1 MAQTYS
7 YRVKDRQGKI
17 ITGRLEA
24 DNEASVS
31 QRLREMG
38 YFVIGVEE
46 ERLALTKRE
55 FHILQPKVKSKDI
68 TVFTRQFA
76 TMINAGLPL
85 VKCLNILS
93 EQTESPVLTGV
104 IADVQHEVE
113 MGRSLSEALA
123 KHPDVFKELY
133 SSMVK
138 AGEIGGVLDDVLL
151 RIATTLESE
160 DEIRRKIKSALTYP
174 VAMFAISMLLLVI
187 MLVFVVPAFEKMFKQ
202 MGATL
207 PFLTRIIMSVSHFL
221 VSWKGAIVILLLIVG
236 GVFLRR
242 WTKTPGGRKKIDG
255 LKLKLPVF
263 GVLYHKMSL
272 SRFSRTLGTLVAS
285 GVPILQAL
293 EITSNTVGNV
303 LVAEAVDNVR
313 AGVKEGDSI
322 ARPLGQSPLFPPMVT
337 QMLAIGEETGAL
349 DTMLNKVSD
358 FYDSEVSSTVEA
370 LTSLLEP
377 ILIVFLGLVVGT
389 IVIALY
395 MPIFSLISQFSQQA
409 K

>member
-1 MAQTYS
+1 MAHTYS
-7 YRVKDRQGKI
+7 YRVRDRQGKI
-17 ITGRLEA
+17 ITGKLEA
-24 DNEASVS
+24 DNEAAVS

-46 ERLALTKRE
+46 ERIPITKRE
-55 FHILQPKVKSKDI
+55 IRLFKPKVKSKDI

-85 VKCLNILS
+85 VKCLSILS
-93 EQTESPVLTGV
+93 EQTESPVLTEV
-104 IADVQHEVE
+104 ITDVQHEVE
-113 MGRSLSEALA
+113 MGRSLSDALS
-123 KHPDVFKELY
+123 KHPHIFKDLY
-133 SSMVK
+133 TSMVK

-151 RIATTLESE
+151 RIATTLEGE
-160 DEIRRKIKSALTYP
+160 DEIRRRIKSAMTYP
-174 VAMFAISMLLLVI
+174 AAMFAISILLLFV
-187 MLVFVVPAFEKMFKQ
+187 MLIFVVPIFEKMFRD
-202 MGATL
+202 MGAQL
-207 PFLTRIIMSVSHFL
+207 PFLTRIIVGISHFL
-221 VSWKGAIVILLLIVG
+221 ASWKGAILLVLVIVG
-236 GVFLRR
+236 VVFLRR
-242 WTKTPGGRKKIDG
+242 WLRTPAGRKKLDS
-255 LKLKLPVF
+255 LKLRLPVF
-263 GVLYHKMSL
+263 GPLFHKMAL

-313 AGVKEGDSI
+313 TGVKEGESI

-358 FYDSEVSSTVEA
+358 FYDSEVAATVEA

-377 ILIVFLGLVVGT
+377 MLIVFLGVVVGT
-389 IVIALY
+389 IVVSLY
-395 MPIFSLISQFSQQA
+395 MPIFSLISQFS
-409 K
+409 KG

>member
-1 MAQTYS
+1 MAQTYT
-7 YRVKDRQGKI
+7 YRVRDRQGKV
-17 ITGRLEA
+17 ITGKLEA
-24 DNEASVS
+24 DSETAVS
-31 QRLREMG
+31 QKLRDMG
-38 YFVIGVEE
+38 YLIIGVEE
-46 ERLALTKRE
+46 EKIPITKRE
-55 FHILQPKVKSKDI
+55 IRVLQPKVKSKDV

-85 VKCLNILS
+85 VKCLSILS
-93 EQTESPVLTGV
+93 EQTESPVLTEV
-104 IADVQHEVE
+104 ISDVQHEVE

-123 KHPDVFKELY
+123 KHPNIFKDLY
-133 SSMVK
+133 TSMVR

-151 RIATTLESE
+151 RIAATLENE
-160 DEIRRKIKSALTYP
+160 DEIRRRIKSAMTYP
-174 VAMFAISMLLLVI
+174 AAMFAISILLLFV
-187 MLVFVVPAFEKMFKQ
+187 MLIFVVPIFEKMFRD

-207 PFLTRIIMSVSHFL
+207 PILTRVIVAISHFL
-221 VSWKGAIVILLLIVG
+221 ASWKGLLLLVAVIVG
-236 GVFLRR
+236 VIFLRR
-242 WTKTPGGRKKIDG
+242 WLKTPAGRRRLDA

-263 GVLYHKMSL
+263 GNLFHKMSL

-337 QMLAIGEETGAL
+337 QMLAIGEETGSL

-358 FYDSEVSSTVEA
+358 FYDSEVAATVEA

-377 ILIVFLGLVVGT
+377 VLMVFLGVVVGT

-395 MPIFSLISQFSQQA
+395 MPIFSLISQFTRQA
-409 K
+409 

>member
-7 YRVKDRQGKI
+7 YRVRDRQGKI
-17 ITGRLEA
+17 VTGKLEA

-38 YFVIGVEE
+38 YFVIGVEQE
-46 ERLALTKRE
+46 KVSVTKKE
-55 FHILQPKVKSKDI
+55 IHILRPKAKTKDV

-85 VKCLNILS
+85 VKCLSILS
-93 EQTESPVLTGV
+93 EQTESPVLTEV
-104 IADVQHEVE
+104 IVDVQHEVE
-113 MGRSLSEALA
+113 MGRSLSEALS

-151 RIATTLESE
+151 RIATTLENE

-174 VAMFAISMLLLVI
+174 VAMFAISMLLLVV
-187 MLVFVVPAFEKMFKQ
+187 MLVFVVPVFEKMFKQ

-207 PFLTRIIMSVSHFL
+207 PFLTKFIMTISHFL
-221 VSWKGAIVILLLIVG
+221 VSWKGAILIILLIAG
-236 GVFLRR
+236 AVFLRR
-242 WTKTPGGRKKIDG
+242 WLKTPGGRRVLDG

-263 GVLYHKMSL
+263 GVLFHKMSL

-293 EITSNTVGNV
+293 EITSNSVGNV
-303 LVAEAVDNVR
+303 LVAEAVESVR

-322 ARPLGQSPLFPPMVT
+322 ARPLGKSTLFPPMVT

-358 FYDSEVSSTVEA
+358 FYDSEVTSNVEA

-377 ILIVFLGLVVGT
+377 LLIVFLGMVVGT

-395 MPIFSLISQFSQQA
+395 MPIFSLISEFSKQA
-409 K
+409 Q

>member
-1 MAQTYS
+1 VAHTYS
-7 YRVKDRQGKI
+7 YRVRDRQGKI
-17 ITGRLEA
+17 ITGKLEA
-24 DNEASVS
+24 DNETSVS
-31 QRLREMG
+31 ARLREMG

-46 ERLALTKRE
+46 EKVSLRKKE
-55 FHILQPKVKSKDI
+55 MHIFKPKVKSKDI

-93 EQTESPVLTGV
+93 EQTDSPVLTEV
-104 IADVQHEVE
+104 IGDVQHEVE

-123 KHPDVFKELY
+123 KHPDTFKELY
-133 SSMVK
+133 TSMVK
-138 AGEIGGVLDDVLL
+138 AGEIVGVLDDVLL

-160 DEIRRKIKSALTYP
+160 DEIRRRIKSAMTYP
-174 VAMFAISMLLLVI
+174 IAMFAISVLLLVI
-187 MLVFVVPAFEKMFKQ
+187 MLVFVVPAFEKMFQ
-202 MGATL
+202 DMGASL
-207 PFLTRIIMSVSHFL
+207 PFLTKIIMAMSHFMA
-221 VSWKGAIVILLLIVG
+221 SWKGAVFIVALIG
-236 GVFLRR
+236 GFIWMRR
-242 WTKTPGGRKKIDG
+242 WMKTPSGRRKVDTV
-255 LKLKLPVF
+255 KLKIPVF
-263 GVLYHKMSL
+263 GSLFHKMSL
-272 SRFSRTLGTLVAS
+272 SWFSRTLGTLVAS

-293 EITSNTVGNV
+293 EITSKTVGNV
-303 LVAEAVDNVR
+303 LVSEAVENVR

-358 FYDSEVSSTVEA
+358 FYDSEVSATVEA

-395 MPIFSLISQFSQQA
+395 MPIFSLITQFTQ
-409 K
+409 

>member
-1 MAQTYS
+1 VAHTYS
-7 YRVKDRQGKI
+7 YRVRDRQGKI
-17 ITGRLEA
+17 ITGKLEA
-24 DNEASVS
+24 DNETSVS

-46 ERLALTKRE
+46 EKISLRKKE
-55 FHILQPKVKSKDI
+55 MHIFKPKVKGKEI

-85 VKCLNILS
+85 VKCLNILA
-93 EQTESPVLTGV
+93 EQTDSPVLTEV

-123 KHPDVFKELY
+123 KHPDTFKELY
-133 SSMVK
+133 TSMVK

-151 RIATTLESE
+151 RIASTLESE
-160 DEIRRKIKSALTYP
+160 DEIRRRIKAALTYP
-174 VAMFAISMLLLVI
+174 IAMFAISILLLVV
-187 MLVFVVPAFEKMFKQ
+187 MLVFVVPGFEKMFNDI
-202 MGATL
+202 GANL
-207 PFLTRIIMSVSHFL
+207 PFLTKIIMSISHFL
-221 VSWKGAIVILLLIVG
+221 VSWKGGLFIIALIIGFVY
-236 GVFLRR
+236 LRR
-242 WTKTPGGRKKIDG
+242 WMKSPSGRKKVDTV
-255 LKLKLPVF
+255 KLKIPVF
-263 GVLYHKMSL
+263 GSLFHKMSL

-293 EITSNTVGNV
+293 EITSKTVGNV
-303 LVAEAVDNVR
+303 LMAEAVDNVR

-358 FYDSEVSSTVEA
+358 FYDSEVAATVEA

-377 ILIVFLGLVVGT
+377 LLIVFLGVVVGT

-395 MPIFSLISQFSQQA
+395 MPIFSLITQFTKQ
-409 K
+409 

>member
-1 MAQTYS
+1 MAHTYS
-7 YRVKDRQGKI
+7 YRVRDRQGKVI
-17 ITGRLEA
+17 SGKLEA

-46 ERLALTKRE
+46 ERVSFGKKE
-55 FHILQPKVKSKDI
+55 MHIFKPKVKGKDV

-85 VKCLNILS
+85 VKCLNILA
-93 EQTESPVLTGV
+93 EQTESPVLTEV
-104 IADVQHEVE
+104 VVDVQHEVE

-160 DEIRRKIKSALTYP
+160 DEIRRRIKSAMTYP
-174 VAMFAISMLLLVI
+174 VAMFAISILLLVI
-187 MLVFVVPAFEKMFKQ
+187 MLVFVVPTFENMFNDI
-202 MGATL
+202 GANL
-207 PFLTRIIMSVSHFL
+207 PFLTKTIMQISHFL
-221 VSWKGAIVILLLIVG
+221 VSWMGALVIIALIVG
-236 GVFLRR
+236 IIFLRR
-242 WTKTPGGRKKIDG
+242 WLKTPNGRRKLDAF
-255 LKLKLPVF
+255 KLKLPVF
-263 GVLYHKMSL
+263 GSLFHKMSL

-293 EITSNTVGNV
+293 EITSKTVGNV

-313 AGVKEGDSI
+313 SGVKEGDSI

-358 FYDSEVSSTVEA
+358 FYDSEVSATVES

-377 ILIVFLGLVVGT
+377 LMIVFLGVVVGT

-395 MPIFSLISQFSQQA
+395 MPIFSLISQFSGE
-409 K
+409 

>member
-1 MAQTYS
+1 LAQTYS
-7 YRVKDRQGKI
+7 YRVRDKQGKI
-17 ITGRLEA
+17 ITGKLEA
-24 DNEASVS
+24 DNEALVS

-38 YFVIGVEE
+38 YFIIAIEE
-46 ERLALTKRE
+46 EKVSLAKKEIRI
-55 FHILQPKVKSKDI
+55 FQPKVKGKDV

-85 VKCLNILS
+85 VKCLSILS
-93 EQTESPVLTGV
+93 EQTESPVLSEV
-104 IADVQHEVE
+104 VADVQHEVE
-113 MGRSLSEALA
+113 MGRSLSEAMS
-123 KHPDVFKELY
+123 KHGNIFKDLY
-133 SSMVK
+133 TSMVK

-151 RIATTLESE
+151 RIANTLESE

-174 VAMFAISMLLLVI
+174 VAMFAISILLLVV
-187 MLVFVVPAFEKMFKQ
+187 MLVFVVPSFEKMFSQ
-202 MGATL
+202 IGATL
-207 PFLTRIIMSVSHFL
+207 PFLTRIIMSISHFL
-221 VSWKGAIVILLLIVG
+221 VSWKGAILVILLIVG
-236 GVFLRR
+236 LVFLRR
-242 WTKTPGGRKKIDG
+242 WLKTPGGRRKLDA

-263 GVLYHKMSL
+263 GSLFHKMAL
-272 SRFSRTLGTLVAS
+272 SRFSRTLGTLVSS

-303 LVAEAVDNVR
+303 LVAEAVENVR
-313 AGVKEGDSI
+313 SGVKEGDSI

-358 FYDSEVSSTVEA
+358 FYDSEVSATVEA

-377 ILIVFLGLVVGT
+377 LLIVFLGLVVGT

-395 MPIFSLISQFSQQA
+395 MPIFSLITQFTSQQ
-409 K
+409 

>member
-1 MAQTYS
+1 MAHTYS
-7 YRVKDRQGKI
+7 YRVRDRQGKVI
-17 ITGRLEA
+17 SGKLEA

-46 ERLALTKRE
+46 ERVSLRKKEL
-55 FHILQPKVKSKDI
+55 HIFKPKVKGKDI

-93 EQTESPVLTGV
+93 EQTESPVLTEIV
-104 IADVQHEVE
+104 VDVQHEVE

-123 KHPDVFKELY
+123 KHPEVFKELY

-160 DEIRRKIKSALTYP
+160 DEIRRRIKSALTYP
-174 VAMFAISMLLLVI
+174 VAMFAISILLLIV
-187 MLVFVVPAFEKMFKQ
+187 MLVFVVPTFESMFNDI
-202 MGATL
+202 GAEL
-207 PFLTRIIMSVSHFL
+207 PFLTKIIMQISHFL
-221 VSWKGAIVILLLIVG
+221 VSWMGALVIIAIIVG
-236 GVFLRR
+236 VVFLRR
-242 WTKTPGGRKKIDG
+242 WLKTPNGRRKLDAF
-255 LKLKLPVF
+255 KLKLPVF
-263 GVLYHKMSL
+263 GSLFHKMSL

-293 EITSNTVGNV
+293 EITSKTVGNV
-303 LVAEAVDNVR
+303 LVAEAVDSVR
-313 AGVKEGDSI
+313 SGVKEGDSI

-358 FYDSEVSSTVEA
+358 FYDSEVSATVES

-377 ILIVFLGLVVGT
+377 LMIVFLGVVVGT

-395 MPIFSLISQFSQQA
+395 MPIFSLISQFSSQG
-409 K
+409 